1 MPLKECKRAG
11 CNNYIHCANP
21 KINYCGG
28 KCSRL
33 FRQGLTS
40 YSPESVISLIQSFTL
55 DNGRIPIRNELG
67 HLNRLA
73 RRFFGTWNNA
83 IEAAGYD
90 PNPVMFARHFL
101 AKDSH
106 KCDSMA
112 EKIVDDWLSA
122 HKIEHRVHVPY
133 PWNNG
138 MKCDFLIGDI
148 WVEIF
153 GLEGNVVR
161 YDELKKEK
169 LRLIQQYKLK
179 LLSLALKDVYSK
191 DKLGEK
197 LREFYR

>member
-1 MPLKECKRAG
+1 MLPL
-11 CNNYIHCANP
+11 
-21 KINYCGG
+21 
-28 KCSRL
+28 
-33 FRQGLTS
+33 
-40 YSPESVISLIQSFTL
+40 
-55 DNGRIPIRNELG
+55 D
-67 HLNRLA
+67 
-73 RRFFGTWNNA
+73 
-83 IEAAGYD
+83 D
-90 PNPVMFARHFL
+90 FL

-112 EKIVDDWLSA
+112 EKIVDDWLYER
-122 HKIEHRVHVPY
+122 KIKHRVHVLY

-138 MKCDFLIGDI
+138 MKCDFLISDT

-153 GLEGNVVR
+153 GLEGNVRR